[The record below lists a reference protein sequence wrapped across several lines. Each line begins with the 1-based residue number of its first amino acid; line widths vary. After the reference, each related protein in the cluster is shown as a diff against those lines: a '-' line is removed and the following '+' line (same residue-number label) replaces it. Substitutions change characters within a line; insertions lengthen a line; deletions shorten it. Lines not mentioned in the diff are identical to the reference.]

1 MNEVISRLATRAA
14 GCCML
19 ECLCGK
25 LGAIRATLRY
35 LDVIFVACLSVCL
48 SDVVCMFMRLYVYVN
63 EVVCA

>member
-1 MNEVISRLATRAA
+1 MREVRSYP
-14 GCCML
+14 
-19 ECLCGK
+19 
-25 LGAIRATLRY
+25 TL

>member
-14 GCCML
+14 GCCMF

-25 LGAIRATLRY
+25 LGATLRY

>member
-1 MNEVISRLATRAA
+1 MRLLLRLAARAA
-14 GCCML
+14 GRCMF

-25 LGAIRATLRY
+25 LGATLRY